1 MSEVKKENIEEATP
15 VNTDAVKE
23 EDLTYG
29 DIVWGQL
36 KKNKY
41 AMYSLYLLIGL
52 FLVAIFSP
60 LVASGRPF
68 IWTEDGNTSYPWLS
82 SLLDRNYFENAVDI
96 FFNLLMLAFIPAM
109 GIWFGAL
116 KFFQKNIEQKR
127 PRRRAIRNTTM
138 GLIGLILL
146 SYALILVSP
155 QEEPYRQYYDDYEIS
170 QQEDSKKE
178 ISATFP
184 VIPFGYRKTGFKA
197 LEGPSGKH
205 WLGIDQSTRDVAVRM
220 LYGTRIALSIGV
232 IAVSI
237 YVTLGVII
245 GSMAGFFGGIV
256 DLVVVRFIEIF
267 MSIPGLFVILTIL
280 AFVDKPSIFHIMAV
294 IGLLRWTGVARL
306 VRGEFLR
313 LRNLDFVNAAIALGF
328 PTRRII
334 FQHVLP
340 NALGPVLVNAT
351 FGVASAILTESTL
364 SFLGLGDASVPS
376 WGQTLSEGY
385 ATSAW
390 HLILTPGIAIFI
402 TVSLLN
408 QLGDG
413 VRSAL
418 DPKARK

>member
-1 MSEVKKENIEEATP
+1 M
-15 VNTDAVKE
+15 
-23 EDLTYG
+23 
-29 DIVWGQL
+29 
-36 KKNKY
+36 
-41 AMYSLYLLIGL
+41 
-52 FLVAIFSP
+52 
-60 LVASGRPF
+60 
-68 IWTEDGNTSYPWLS
+68 
-82 SLLDRNYFENAVDI
+82 
-96 FFNLLMLAFIPAM
+96 
-109 GIWFGAL
+109 
-116 KFFQKNIEQKR
+116 FQKNIKDKR
-127 PRRRAIRNTTM
+127 PRRRAIRNVTM
-138 GLIGLILL
+138 GMVVIFIL
-146 SYALILVSP
+146 SYIVVLFVPHEEKYEQYLEVHQSSLEFYASP
-155 QEEPYRQYYDDYEIS
+155 DLD
-170 QQEDSKKE
+170 KNLKE
-178 ISATFP
+178 INGKIAVLEQELSQTKDDTQVEKIKNNIERLTTSKQKVSATFP
-184 VIPFGYRKTGFKA
+184 MIPFGYRKTGFKA
-197 LEGPSGKH
+197 LEKPSGKH
-205 WLGIDQSTRDVAVRM
+205 WLGVDQSTRDVAVRM

-237 YVTLGVII
+237 YVTIGVII
-245 GSMAGFFGGIV
+245 GSMAGFFGGII
-256 DLVVVRFIEIF
+256 DLMVVRFIEIF

-280 AFVDKPSIFHIMAV
+280 AFVDKPSIFHIMGV
-294 IGLLRWTGVARL
+294 IGLLSWTGVARL

>member
-1 MSEVKKENIEEATP
+1 MSEVQKETIAEMAP
-15 VNTDAVKE
+15 VKE
-23 EDLTYG
+23 DDDLTYG

-36 KKNKY
+36 KKNRY

-52 FLVAIFSP
+52 FLIAIFSP
-60 LVASGRPF
+60 LIASGRPF
-68 IWTEDGNTSYPWLS
+68 IWTESGNTTYPWFS
-82 SLLDRNYFENAVDI
+82 SLVDRNYFENAVDI
-96 FFNLLMLAFIPAM
+96 FFNVLMISFIPAV
-109 GIWFGAL
+109 GTWFGAL
-116 KFFQKNIEQKR
+116 KYFQKNIKQKR
-127 PRRRAIRNTTM
+127 PRRRAIRNTTS
-138 GLIGLILL
+138 GLLAIIVL
-146 SYALILVSP
+146 SYIAVLAVP
-155 QEEPYRQYYDDYEIS
+155 HEEPYRQYYDEYEAALEEGNSDIS
-170 QQEDSKKE
+170 G
-178 ISATFP
+178 TFAP
-184 VIPFGYRKTGFKA
+184 IPLGYRKTGFKA
-197 LEGPSGKH
+197 LEKPSSKH
-205 WLGIDQSTRDVAVRM
+205 WLGVDQSTRDVAVRM

-237 YVTLGVII
+237 YVTIGVII
-245 GSMAGFFGGIV
+245 GSLAGFFGGIV
-256 DLVVVRFIEIF
+256 DLIVVRFIEIF
-267 MSIPGLFVILTIL
+267 MSIPGLFVILTLL

-294 IGLLRWTGVARL
+294 IGVLGWTGVARL

-313 LRNLDFVNAAIALGF
+313 LRNLDFVHAAVALGF

-334 FQHVLP
+334 FQHLLP

-351 FGVASAILTESTL
+351 FGVAAAILTESTL

-390 HLILTPGIAIFI
+390 HLILTPGIAIFF

>member
-1 MSEVKKENIEEATP
+1 MSQAEKNIEDKLLQAS
-15 VNTDAVKE
+15 E

-36 KKNKY
+36 QKNKY
-41 AMYSLYLLIGL
+41 AMISSYLLIGL
-52 FLVAIFSP
+52 FLLAIYCP
-60 LVASGRPF
+60 IIASDRPF
-68 IWTEDGNTSYPWLS
+68 IWTENGQTSYPWLT
-82 SLLDRNYFENAVDI
+82 SLFDRNYFENAVDI
-96 FFNLLMLAFIPAM
+96 FFNLALVSLFPAIV
-109 GIWFGAL
+109 IWYVSYTII
-116 KFFQKNIEQKR
+116 QKQRLQKR
-127 PRRRAIRNTTM
+127 PRRRIIMRIT
-138 GLIGLILL
+138 I
-146 SYALILVSP
+146 ALILVFLSSYAAVLAFP
-155 QEEPYRQYYDDYEIS
+155 HEEPYRQFYDEYQIA
-170 QQEDSKKE
+170 QEE
-178 ISATFP
+178 GNTNISATFAP
-184 VIPFGYRKTGFKA
+184 IPFGYRKTGFKA
-197 LEGPSGKH
+197 LEKPSTTH
-205 WLGIDQSTRDVAVRM
+205 WMGVDQSQRDVAVRM

-237 YVTLGVII
+237 YVTIGVTI
-245 GSMAGFFGGIV
+245 GSIAGFYGGII
-256 DLVVVRFIEIF
+256 DLAVVRFIEIF
-267 MSIPGLFVILTIL
+267 MSIPSLFVILTLL
-280 AFVDKPSIFHIMAV
+280 AFVDQPSIFHIMMV

-334 FQHVLP
+334 FQHILP

-351 FGVASAILTESTL
+351 FGVAAAILTESTL

-385 ATSAW
+385 STSAW

-413 VRSAL
+413 VRNAL